1 MSSSPDGAAARLLRT
16 LSLDALRG
24 FEAAARRLNFT
35 LAAEELCLTQSAV
48 SKQIKA
54 LEEAIGQ
61 TLFVRGARGLA
72 LTREG
77 RLLYG
82 GVAPAL
88 QQLAQALEPLVD
100 CQRHGVAI
108 TVTPSFA
115 SLWLAP
121 RLAEFLREH
130 PAIDVRV
137 DAAESNLALERE
149 GFDLA
154 VRLAAADEAGQTPAD
169 VLTRERLMLVAAP
182 AIAARVHQAQDLLH
196 VPLLVFRH
204 AVQRHPWM
212 SWTHWFGQLGV
223 APRSDQQVL
232 QFSQYEHLIKAAVE
246 GAGVAIGRAPLVWP
260 ALRSGQ
266 LQVVL
271 PEVQADGLEW
281 VLRVCARSRERPPVQ
296 AFAEWIRASLN
307 TDARS
312 GASH

>member
-1 MSSSPDGAAARLLRT
+1 MPPLPDSASARLLRT

-54 LEEAIGQ
+54 LEEALGQ
-61 TLFVRGARGLA
+61 ALFVRGARGLS
-72 LTREG
+72 LTPEG
-77 RLLYG
+77 RVLYG

-88 QQLAQALEPLVD
+88 HQLAQALEPLVD
-100 CQRHGVAI
+100 RQRSSVAI

-121 RLAEFLREH
+121 RLAEFHREH
-130 PAIDVRV
+130 PSVDVRV
-137 DAAESNLALERE
+137 DAAETNLALERE

-154 VRLAAADEAGQTPAD
+154 VRLASADEAIDPPARR
-169 VLTRERLMLVAAP
+169 LMQERLMLVAAP
-182 AIAARVHQAQDLLH
+182 SVAARVHRAQDLLH

-212 SWTHWFGQLGV
+212 SWSHWFDQLGL
-223 APRSDQQVL
+223 APRADQPVL
-232 QFSQYEHLIKAAVE
+232 QFSQYEHVVRAATE
-246 GAGVAIGRAPLVWP
+246 GAGIAIGRAPLVWP
-260 ALRSGQ
+260 GLRSGQ

-271 PEVQADGLEW
+271 PQVQAEGLYCLLLVAERSRQRAEVQALAGWIAGTLAADGL
-281 VLRVCARSRERPPVQ
+281 
-296 AFAEWIRASLN
+296 
-307 TDARS
+307 
-312 GASH
+312 G

>member
-1 MSSSPDGAAARLLRT
+1 MPHPADSAAARLLRT

-61 TLFVRGARGLA
+61 TLFVRGARGLS
-72 LTREG
+72 LTPEG
-77 RLLYG
+77 RTLYS

-88 QQLAQALEPLVD
+88 QQLAQALEPLVNRER
-100 CQRHGVAI
+100 QTVSI

-121 RLAEFLREH
+121 RLAAFHREH

-149 GFDLA
+149 GFDIA
-154 VRLAAADEAGQTPAD
+154 VRLAQPGEGGAESDLLCRRLAQEC
-169 VLTRERLMLVAAP
+169 LMLVAAP
-182 AIAARVHQAQDLLH
+182 SLAARVRSAEDLLRL
-196 VPLLVFRH
+196 PLLVFHH

-212 SWTHWFGQLGV
+212 SWSHWFSQLGV
-223 APRSDQQVL
+223 AQRADQPVL
-232 QFSQYEHLIKAAVE
+232 QFSQYEHVIKAAIE
-246 GAGVAIGRAPLVWP
+246 GAGIAIGRAPLVLP
-260 ALRSGQ
+260 SLRAGQ

-271 PEVQADGLEW
+271 PEVQAHGLDYLLLVSE
-281 VLRVCARSRERPPVQ
+281 RSGQRAEVQ
-296 AFAEWIRASLN
+296 ALVRWIEQTLAA
-307 TDARS
+307 D
-312 GASH
+312 GMG

>member
-1 MSSSPDGAAARLLRT
+1 MSSLPDGAAARLLRT

-35 LAAEELCLTQSAV
+35 LAADELCLTQSAV

-54 LEEAIGQ
+54 LEETIGQ
-61 TLFVRGARGLA
+61 TLFVRGARGLS
-72 LTREG
+72 LTPEG
-77 RLLYG
+77 RVLYS

-100 CQRHGVAI
+100 RQRHNVSI

-121 RLAEFLREH
+121 RLAGFLREQ

-154 VRLAAADEAGQTPAD
+154 VRLAASDDEVAPSGEA
-169 VLTRERLMLVAAP
+169 LTRERLMLVAAP
-182 AIAARVHQAQDLLH
+182 SLAARVRDASDLLR

-212 SWTHWFGQLGV
+212 SWPHWFGQLGI
-223 APRSDQQVL
+223 APRSDQPVL
-232 QFSQYEHLIKAAVE
+232 QFSQYEHVVKAAVE

-260 ALRSGQ
+260 GLRSGQ

-271 PEVQADGLEW
+271 PEVQADGLDW
-281 VLRVCARSRERPPVQ
+281 TLLVAARSRDRPPVQ
-296 AFAEWIRASLN
+296 AFAAWIRENLSADRL
-307 TDARS
+307 
-312 GASH
+312 G

>member
-1 MSSSPDGAAARLLRT
+1 MPQPADSAAARLLRT

-61 TLFVRGARGLA
+61 TLFVRGARGLS
-72 LTREG
+72 LTPEG
-77 RLLYG
+77 RALHR

-88 QQLAQALEPLVD
+88 QQLAQALEPLVNRER
-100 CQRHGVAI
+100 QTVSI

-121 RLAEFLREH
+121 RLAAFHREH

-137 DAAESNLALERE
+137 DAAESNVALERE
-149 GFDLA
+149 GFDIA
-154 VRLAAADEAGQTPAD
+154 VRLVRPGEDEAESRPLCRH
-169 VLTRERLMLVAAP
+169 LTQERLMLVAAP
-182 AIAARVHQAQDLLH
+182 SLAARVRSKEDLPRL
-196 VPLLVFRH
+196 PLLVFHH

-212 SWTHWFGQLGV
+212 SWSHWFSQLGLV
-223 APRSDQQVL
+223 QRADQPVL
-232 QFSQYEHLIKAAVE
+232 QFSQYEHVIKAAIE
-246 GAGVAIGRAPLVWP
+246 GAGIAIGRVPLVLP
-260 ALRSGQ
+260 CLRAGQ

-271 PEVQADGLEW
+271 PQVQADGLDYQ
-281 VLRVCARSRERPPVQ
+281 LRMSERSEQRAEVQ
-296 AFAEWIRASLN
+296 ALAAWIEQALAA
-307 TDARS
+307 D
-312 GASH
+312 GMG